1 MCAMLESAGSFLAG
15 GETEAWLAK
24 RAPEDDPEDEDLEDD
39 LEDDDDIEDELSAAD
54 DDDLD
59 DEALDDEELDDDDL
73 DDEDDDD
80 LDDDLIDLDDEFD
93 TEDEEKPHPGHPR
106 KYED

>member
-1 MCAMLESAGSFLAG
+1 MCAMLESAGSFPNG

-24 RAPEDDPEDEDLEDD
+24 RAPEEDPEDEDLEDD
-39 LEDDDDIEDELSAAD
+39 LEDDEDVEDEWSAA
-54 DDDLD
+54 
-59 DEALDDEELDDDDL
+59 
-73 DDEDDDD
+73 DDDD

-93 TEDEEKPHPGHPR
+93 TEEIEKPHPAHPR

>member
-39 LEDDDDIEDELSAAD
+39 LEDDD
-54 DDDLD
+54 
-59 DEALDDEELDDDDL
+59 
-73 DDEDDDD
+73 
-80 LDDDLIDLDDEFD
+80 
-93 TEDEEKPHPGHPR
+93 
-106 KYED
+106 

>member
-1 MCAMLESAGSFLAG
+1 MCAMLESAGSFPNE

-24 RAPEDDPEDEDLEDD
+24 KVTGDGSPGGDEDLED
-39 LEDDDDIEDELSAAD
+39 
-54 DDDLD
+54 
-59 DEALDDEELDDDDL
+59 ELDDDEEDDIDDEL
-73 DDEDDDD
+73 DDDELDDDELDDD

-93 TEDEEKPHPGHPR
+93 TEDEEKPHPAHPR